1 MFLISTPAV
10 STRRISTSRPARG
23 LQVEGQRPLVAVQV
37 LEVAVVPAAPERVP
51 RGLITGRLAG
61 RLHADDV
68 SPPVGQ
74 LANTVG
80 PARDDQV
87 DDTVLASE
95 HEVVVVPGFA
105 DCPAFFNLP
114 GLVRRQRGDRALGE
128 FQRALRL
135 GRRRSGGT
143 ALPCRSAAGLRA

>member
-74 LANTVG
+74 LANTCG
-80 PARDDQV
+80 AR
-87 DDTVLASE
+87 A
-95 HEVVVVPGFA
+95 
-105 DCPAFFNLP
+105 
-114 GLVRRQRGDRALGE
+114 
-128 FQRALRL
+128 
-135 GRRRSGGT
+135 
-143 ALPCRSAAGLRA
+143 